1 MKISKNK
8 LEEIIKEEIQRG
20 IVEFLAEKEE
30 SEDKAEEEFKPHM
43 MYDPKTGKGKMTKK
57 YEDHVKLDKKGWVHD
72 KPDVKEA
79 KAENAQFEE
88 FVRQELAKVLAGDK

>member
-1 MKISKNK
+1 
-8 LEEIIKEEIQRG
+8 
-20 IVEFLAEKEE
+20 
-30 SEDKAEEEFKPHM
+30 
-43 MYDPKTGKGKMTKK
+43 MTKK